1 MGENTTKRREWVKN
15 AAIIFLTVMLILT
28 FFSNTIM
35 NYSLPEVATLYVTSG
50 TITAKI
56 RGTGVVESVDPY
68 QIEVTES
75 RKVKSVAVKVGDMV
89 EKGDVLYYLDDKE
102 SDELKA
108 AREALEAAED
118 SYDKILLSD
127 SITANVINESN
138 QNISVTEYRN
148 RITNA
153 QNELDVAQKKVN
165 ELEKKYNDLDL
176 QIAAT
181 PSNVADT
188 TNETKAYNTAKT
200 NLDNADFALT
210 AAQNKYDDIVRKIA
224 TQESISSGDTEAV
237 VSALEQQRVA
247 AKAELDNAMTAQAN
261 AALAFSQ
268 AETAL
273 ENKKKTGDTSGII
286 QSLTN
291 QKNSVNVELNTAK
304 EKLTN
309 AQNNLS
315 ELVGNIDQILVLQD
329 AYDAI
334 SKAREEVEE
343 LESKMI
349 GATIDAEITGTVTAL
364 NLIAGQTTNPSSPVA
379 VIQPADKG
387 YSLSFSVTNDQAK
400 RLSKGDVAEVVNSWR
415 YDNINVVLESIKND
429 PTNPGQSKILN
440 FNVTGDVT
448 PGESMSVSV
457 GQKSASYDLIVPNS
471 AIREDNNGKFILIVE
486 SKSGPINNRYIATRV
501 DVEVLASDDTQTAI
515 SAALYGYE
523 FVITTSTKPVEAG
536 KQVRLAEN

>member
-15 AAIIFLTVMLILT
+15 AAIIFLTIMLILT

-127 SITANVINESN
+127 STTANVINESN

-188 TNETKAYNTAKT
+188 TNEAKAYNTAKT

-364 NLIAGQTTNPSSPVA
+364 NLTAGQTTNPSSPVA

-415 YDNINVVLESIKND
+415 YDDINVVLESIKND

>member
-127 SITANVINESN
+127 STTANVINESN

-364 NLIAGQTTNPSSPVA
+364 NLTAGQTTNPSSPVA

-415 YDNINVVLESIKND
+415 YDDINVVLESIKND

-501 DVEVLASDDTQTAI
+501 DVEVLASDDTQTAV